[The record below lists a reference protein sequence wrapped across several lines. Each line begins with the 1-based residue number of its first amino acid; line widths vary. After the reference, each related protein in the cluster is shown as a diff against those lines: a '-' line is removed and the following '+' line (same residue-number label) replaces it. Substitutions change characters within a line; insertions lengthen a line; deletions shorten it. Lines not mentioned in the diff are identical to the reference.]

1 MLDSTGLGN
10 SVSNLAGP
18 KGGGVLGDSFPKGG
32 YFLNR
37 LPAMNPPWEPY
48 HPGPFPQE
56 ETTLPWN
63 PYAPPRALG
72 GMHQTVV
79 DPSVSDSSSRSGE
92 AQKVND
98 GEKSEEDTEL
108 TFHPSETDADF
119 LSAPQVESKFHSEV
133 TKLLSESFAKP
144 LSNKARV
151 SLEKHSPTPSS
162 LRPLHLD
169 TLMRLLAGK

>member
-1 MLDSTGLGN
+1 M
-10 SVSNLAGP
+10 
-18 KGGGVLGDSFPKGG
+18 
-32 YFLNR
+32 
-37 LPAMNPPWEPY
+37 
-48 HPGPFPQE
+48 
-56 ETTLPWN
+56 
-63 PYAPPRALG
+63 
-72 GMHQTVV
+72 
-79 DPSVSDSSSRSGE
+79 
-92 AQKVND
+92 ND
-98 GEKSEEDTEL
+98 GEESEDDTEL